1 MRQDMRGERRAGP
14 RPLADHRA
22 GNIADVVLVEQQKG
36 SQIRSG
42 QRLAQ
47 AAQPV
52 GVQAGKVHPLFE
64 VHLHVAGG
72 LERAVP
78 AVPGVSE
85 VTGSPS
91 HAIKEQRRAY
101 SLRLRASSAA

>member
-1 MRQDMRGERRAGP
+1 MRQDMGGERIAGP
-14 RPLADHRA
+14 PPLADHRA
-22 GNIADVVLVEQQKG
+22 GDIADVVLVEQEEG

-78 AVPGVSE
+78 AVPGVGGLGGHGLPLPCDQGAKAR
-85 VTGSPS
+85 V
-91 HAIKEQRRAY
+91 
-101 SLRLRASSAA
+101 